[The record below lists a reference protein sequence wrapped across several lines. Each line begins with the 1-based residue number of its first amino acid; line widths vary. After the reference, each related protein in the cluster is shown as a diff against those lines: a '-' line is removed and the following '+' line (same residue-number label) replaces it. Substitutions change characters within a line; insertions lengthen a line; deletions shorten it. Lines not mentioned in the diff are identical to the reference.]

1 MKFLSLLI
9 FFLTIA
15 CSNVTK
21 TGIWNEKINK
31 MKLSQTNMSD
41 LDKKLPFE
49 EYKKIIIN
57 YGKYGEFPNID

>member
-1 MKFLSLLI
+1 MKYLSLLI

-15 CSNVTK
+15 CSIDTK

-31 MKLSQTNMSD
+31 MKLSQTNMGD

-49 EYKKIIIN
+49 EYKRIIIN